1 MNGHPQ
7 QAGTPQLQVPPV
19 PTYSGGRPEPTHDP
33 QHPDFTPGNTLA
45 MRHGARSERLVAPL
59 ADAIL
64 QRAVEDTPWLLEPR
78 YAPSVRAWA
87 RAEAQ
92 AALLTEYLEAQG
104 LHDSEGRL
112 RPAEQA
118 LHRAETRAA
127 NLRKDLGL
135 TPLSAARI
143 RALERAPSGL
153 TITDLWGEDGAEGS
167 GDEA

>member
-1 MNGHPQ
+1 
-7 QAGTPQLQVPPV
+7 V
-19 PTYSGGRPEPTHDP
+19 
-33 QHPDFTPGNTLA
+33 
-45 MRHGARSERLVAPL
+45 RHGANSDRQVAPL
-59 ADAIL
+59 ADLIL
-64 QRAVEDTPWLLEPR
+64 RQAVEDTPWLMEPR

-87 RAEAQ
+87 RSEAQ
-92 AALLTEYLEAQG
+92 ALLLTDYLETEG
-104 LHDSEGRL
+104 LHDSEGHL

-153 TITDLWGEDGAEGS
+153 TITDLWGDDDGQEGS
-167 GDEA
+167 GDED

>member
-1 MNGHPQ
+1 MTDRLTPEAWAPAFPGQRPPFQPGH
-7 QAGTPQLQVPPV
+7 
-19 PTYSGGRPEPTHDP
+19 
-33 QHPDFTPGNTLA
+33 TLS
-45 MRHGARSERLVAPL
+45 MRHGAHSDRLVAPL
-59 ADAIL
+59 ADVIL
-64 QRAVEDTPWLLEPR
+64 RQAVEDTPWLLEPR
-78 YAPSVRAWA
+78 YGPSVRAWA

-92 AALLTEYLEAQG
+92 ALLLTDYLEREG
-104 LHDSEGRL
+104 LHDGEGRL

-153 TITDLWGEDGAEGS
+153 TITDLWGDEDGGES
-167 GDEA
+167 GGGEDE

>member
-1 MNGHPQ
+1 MTEQEQQTGPGEWVPAFPGQRPPFQPGH
-7 QAGTPQLQVPPV
+7 
-19 PTYSGGRPEPTHDP
+19 
-33 QHPDFTPGNTLA
+33 TLSV
-45 MRHGARSERLVAPL
+45 RHGAHSERLVAPL

-64 QRAVEDTPWLLEPR
+64 QRAVEDTPWLLEAR

-92 AALLTEYLEAQG
+92 AVLLTEYLEAQG
-104 LHDSEGRL
+104 LHDAEGRL

-153 TITDLWGEDGAEGS
+153 TITDLWGEDGTEGS
-167 GDEA
+167 GDEG